1 MQVGGVGGLATLAK
15 KGLEEHTLMFDSHK
29 PRRSELNKKVEKCKL
44 VGWVGSLRSL
54 RKVLMNS
61 H

>member
-29 PRRSELNKKVEKCKL
+29 PRRSELNEKVEKCRFRG
-44 VGWVGSLRSL
+44 GWAHCAHLERI
-54 RKVLMNS
+54 
-61 H
+61 